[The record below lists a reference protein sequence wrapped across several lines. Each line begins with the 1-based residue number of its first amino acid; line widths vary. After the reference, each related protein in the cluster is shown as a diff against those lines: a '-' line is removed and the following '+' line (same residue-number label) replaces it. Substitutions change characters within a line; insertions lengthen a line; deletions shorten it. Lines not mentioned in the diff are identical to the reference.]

1 MQSFNSPTEK
11 LKSDWEHFLQPF
23 QVDSMVSQTI
33 FFTLVTAY
41 SSSTR
46 YYHNLEHIQQ
56 ILEIVEPMQSQAI
69 NFPAIGLAAWFHDV
83 IYDSRDKDNEEQ
95 SAEYAETSLKTLKLP
110 ITLIDSVKILILNTK
125 THQAQPDD
133 IDSQILLDADLAI
146 LGASESSYRNYAQ
159 AIRQE
164 YSWIPDEVYR
174 VGRKQVLQNFLQRK
188 RIYLTELLF
197 LHLEENAKRNM
208 QAELI
213 DLSYQDK

>member
-1 MQSFNSPTEK
+1 MQPFNRSIKK
-11 LKSDWEHFLQPF
+11 LKFQWECLLQPF
-23 QVDSMVSQTI
+23 KVDSMVSQTI
-33 FFTLVTAY
+33 FFTLVAAY
-41 SSSTR
+41 SNSTR

-56 ILEIVEPMQSQAI
+56 VLETVEQMRSQAI

-83 IYDSRDKDNEEQ
+83 IYDSRAKDNEEQ
-95 SAEYAETSLKTLKLP
+95 SAEDAETSLKTLKLP

-133 IDSQILLDADLAI
+133 IDTQILLDSDLAI
-146 LGASESSYRNYAQ
+146 LGASESNYRNYAQ

-164 YSWIPDEVYR
+164 YSWIRDEVYR
-174 VGRKQVLQNFLQRK
+174 TGRKQVLQNFLQRK

-197 LHLEENAKRNM
+197 LRLEENARRNM

-213 DLSYQDK
+213 DLSC